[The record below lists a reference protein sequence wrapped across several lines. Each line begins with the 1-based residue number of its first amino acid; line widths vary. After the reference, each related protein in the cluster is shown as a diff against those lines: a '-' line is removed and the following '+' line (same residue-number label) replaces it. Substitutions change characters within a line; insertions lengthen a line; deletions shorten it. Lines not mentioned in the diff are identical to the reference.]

1 MITKLKRFAWIAIS
15 ILIFSVCENKKEDK
29 RTEKIRSTTYD
40 SGFVANPQDIDEHEV
55 KVLSIN
61 SKAPD
66 FNLPGVDGDFYNL
79 NSFADAKVL
88 VIIFSCNHCPTAQAY
103 EDRIIQLV
111 DDYKNEGVRVVVIS
125 PNSVNTVLFEE
136 LGYSD
141 MGDSYEEMKI
151 RAIDKRYN
159 FTYLYDGDTQEASIK
174 YGPVATPHVFV
185 FDHERKLKYTG
196 RLDSSE
202 KPGTANADDLRNSI
216 DAVLVGG
223 DILQP
228 VTKTFGCSIKWGWKK
243 SWTDKVN
250 KDWIEKSVSLSEITE
265 SGVKKLIKNNS
276 DKLRLI
282 NIWATWC
289 GPCVIEYPEFVNI
302 HRMYKERDFEFISL
316 SADRLNQKEKALKF
330 LQNKNSALQN
340 YIFSGSDIYKLI
352 EAIDPDWDGALPYTI
367 LLEPEGNVI
376 YKKMGII
383 DPFELKKVIVDHPL
397 IGRYY

>member
-1 MITKLKRFAWIAIS
+1 MNTVLKRYTWIALS
-15 ILIFSVCENKKEDK
+15 ILIFSACENKKETNLAENAVEANIDV
-29 RTEKIRSTTYD
+29 
-40 SGFVANPQDIDEHEV
+40 GFVANPQVIEEHVV
-55 KVLSIN
+55 KVLPLN
-61 SKAPD
+61 APAPD
-66 FNLPGVDGDFYNL
+66 FSLPGMDGKFYSLKN
-79 NSFADAKVL
+79 FADAKVL
-88 VIIFSCNHCPTAQAY
+88 VVVFSCNHCPTAQAY

-125 PNSVNTVLFEE
+125 PNSVSTVLFEE

-151 RAIDKRYN
+151 RAKDKNYN

-174 YGPVATPHVFV
+174 YGPVATPHTYV
-185 FDHERKLKYTG
+185 FDQERKLKYTG
-196 RLDSSE
+196 RLDQSE
-202 KPGTANADDLRNSI
+202 KPGTAQANELRSAI
-216 DAVLVGG
+216 DAVLLGRE
-223 DILQP
+223 ILDP
-228 VTKTFGCSIKWGWKK
+228 ITKTFGCSVKWGWKK
-243 SWTDKVN
+243 SWTDKIN
-250 KDWIEKSVSLSEITE
+250 KEWAEKPVLLDNIGELE
-265 SGVKKLIKNNS
+265 VKKLLENKS

-282 NIWATWC
+282 NVWATWC

-316 SADRLNQKEKALKF
+316 SADRMSQKERALKF

-352 EAIDPDWDGALPYTI
+352 DAIDPDWDGALPYTI

-376 YKKMGII
+376 YKKMGIV
-383 DPFELKKVIVDHPL
+383 DPLELKKAIVDHPM